1 MHQVQEHALL
11 NTSMKHSIETSIHI
25 TYMLS
30 TIASAWCA
38 PKSMV
43 SEVVLNQE
51 RKELVWRQNEAAN
64 ALREQDMS
72 AMLKYVLD
80 S

>member
-1 MHQVQEHALL
+1 
-11 NTSMKHSIETSIHI
+11 
-25 TYMLS
+25 
-30 TIASAWCA
+30 
-38 PKSMV
+38 MV